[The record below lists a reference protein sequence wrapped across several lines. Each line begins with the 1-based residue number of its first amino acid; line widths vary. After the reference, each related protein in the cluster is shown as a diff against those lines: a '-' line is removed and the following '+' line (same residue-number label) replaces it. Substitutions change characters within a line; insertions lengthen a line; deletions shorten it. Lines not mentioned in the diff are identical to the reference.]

1 MQRPLCL
8 HKHNAKWNYQHLS
21 NSRPPSRAASLTARL
36 PVPPAPPRSR
46 ADGADSTTQ
55 ASWLDEGP
63 PRPRP
68 EPRTRLARALGPRSE
83 RQVHGRNAEAGEP
96 SSGSWRRRASDPA
109 TRWWRPPRRPCGATL
124 PAALPVPA
132 SGHSEPSSTFAV
144 ARGSLSRMLPRHRS
158 RQKSE
163 AMVLTETLSNVR
175 AGGPF
180 CARDGGVRE
189 ARSCP
194 GETPPG
200 PDAAPVRR
208 RPGETPPR

>member
-1 MQRPLCL
+1 MPAQA
-8 HKHNAKWNYQHLS
+8 NAKWNYQHLS
-21 NSRPPSRAASLTARL
+21 NSRPPSRPPSRPGSLCPLRPHGAGQTERT
-36 PVPPAPPRSR
+36 PPRRPPGWTR
-46 ADGADSTTQ
+46 APRGRAQ
-55 ASWLDEGP
+55 NHARAS
-63 PRPRP
+63 P
-68 EPRTRLARALGPRSE
+68 EPSVPAQSVR
-83 RQVHGRNAEAGEP
+83 VHGRNAEAGEP

-109 TRWWRPPRRPCGATL
+109 TRWQRPPRRPCGATL

-144 ARGSLSRMLPRHRS
+144 ARGSLSPMLPRHCS

-208 RPGETPPR
+208 RPGETPPPR

>member
-1 MQRPLCL
+1 M
-8 HKHNAKWNYQHLS
+8 
-21 NSRPPSRAASLTARL
+21 
-36 PVPPAPPRSR
+36 
-46 ADGADSTTQ
+46 
-55 ASWLDEGP
+55 
-63 PRPRP
+63 
-68 EPRTRLARALGPRSE
+68 
-83 RQVHGRNAEAGEP
+83 
-96 SSGSWRRRASDPA
+96 
-109 TRWWRPPRRPCGATL
+109 

-144 ARGSLSRMLPRHRS
+144 ARGSLSRMLPRHRR

-163 AMVLTETLSNVR
+163 AMVLTETFSNVR

-208 RPGETPPR
+208 RPGETPPPR

>member
-1 MQRPLCL
+1 M
-8 HKHNAKWNYQHLS
+8 
-21 NSRPPSRAASLTARL
+21 
-36 PVPPAPPRSR
+36 
-46 ADGADSTTQ
+46 
-55 ASWLDEGP
+55 
-63 PRPRP
+63 
-68 EPRTRLARALGPRSE
+68 
-83 RQVHGRNAEAGEP
+83 
-96 SSGSWRRRASDPA
+96 
-109 TRWWRPPRRPCGATL
+109 

-144 ARGSLSRMLPRHRS
+144 ARGSLSRMLPRHRR

-189 ARSCP
+189 ARSCR

-200 PDAAPVRR
+200 PDAAQVRR
-208 RPGETPPR
+208 HGEMPPR

>member
-1 MQRPLCL
+1 M
-8 HKHNAKWNYQHLS
+8 
-21 NSRPPSRAASLTARL
+21 
-36 PVPPAPPRSR
+36 
-46 ADGADSTTQ
+46 GADSTTQ

-63 PRPRP
+63 PPRPRP
-68 EPRTRLARALGPRSE
+68 EPRTCLARALGPGSE

-96 SSGSWRRRASDPA
+96 SSGSWRRRASGPA

-144 ARGSLSRMLPRHRS
+144 ARGSLSRMLPRHRR

-200 PDAAPVRR
+200 PDAAQVRR
-208 RPGETPPR
+208 RPGRAAPAPLPPGRQAGSARSHSSRTCSCRNPSGKKPSGYLRSLTGKET

>member
-1 MQRPLCL
+1 M
-8 HKHNAKWNYQHLS
+8 
-21 NSRPPSRAASLTARL
+21 
-36 PVPPAPPRSR
+36 
-46 ADGADSTTQ
+46 
-55 ASWLDEGP
+55 
-63 PRPRP
+63 
-68 EPRTRLARALGPRSE
+68 
-83 RQVHGRNAEAGEP
+83 
-96 SSGSWRRRASDPA
+96 
-109 TRWWRPPRRPCGATL
+109 

-144 ARGSLSRMLPRHRS
+144 ARGSLSRMLPRHRR

-208 RPGETPPR
+208 HGETPPGPDAAQVRLRPGETPPR